1 MVPSELYEA
10 MHSAL
15 GLSLKKDVIENGL
28 DAVLLRH
35 ANKDEFP
42 FKDVAVQWML
52 RHKAALK
59 CGQILDEQPHW
70 LFPDAQILEQSTDD
84 RLAFE
89 RFKNVTVASVID
101 LTAGLGVDAYALSK
115 RCQSLILV
123 EKDPRRAEYLRWNFK
138 RVKHATVVC
147 DAAENI
153 DGLDAFDL
161 VFIDPDRRDKGRRT
175 FLLEDATPDLTEILP
190 KINEERAEVW
200 LKLSPMLDIQ
210 SLQSIFPQATVSVW
224 SIRDDVKEIALR
236 INQHKRPVVANN
248 LDANHVWQTWTSTE
262 QGTEVMADKV
272 GIYLYYPMASVRKLQ
287 PWGILCMQYGLS
299 MLDKH
304 THVFTS
310 DQYIA
315 DFPGKIW
322 KTLEVVKPG
331 TKDVILPE
339 GMHVMRKNYPQTVA
353 EIRKR
358 YKIKEGQR
366 LLLAC
371 KVAGKKC
378 WIVGVNS

>member
-1 MVPSELYEA
+1 MAPSELYEA
-10 MHSAL
+10 MHSEL
-15 GLSLKKDVIENGL
+15 GQSLKEDVVNDGL
-28 DAVLLRH
+28 DAVLLRF
-35 ANKDEFP
+35 ANKDDFP
-42 FKDVAVQWML
+42 YREVAVQWML
-52 RHKAALK
+52 RHKAAQK
-59 CGQILDEQPHW
+59 CEQILDEQPHW
-70 LFPDAQILEQSTDD
+70 LFPDAQILEQATVD
-84 RLAFE
+84 RLAFA
-89 RFKNVTVASVID
+89 RFEDVAVNTAID
-101 LTAGLGVDAYALSK
+101 LTAGLGIDAYALSK
-115 RCQSLILV
+115 HCTSITLV
-123 EKDPRRAEYLRWNFK
+123 ERDARRAEYLRWNFK
-138 RVKHATVVC
+138 AVKHAAVVC
-147 DAAENI
+147 DAAENM

-175 FLLEDATPDLTEILP
+175 FLLEDATPNLTDIFP
-190 KINEERAEVW
+190 KIDEQRTEVW

-210 SLQSIFPQATVSVW
+210 ALQSTFPRAAISVW
-224 SIRDDVKEIALR
+224 AIRDDVKEINLR
-236 INQHKRPVVANN
+236 LNQNKNVSEAHN
-248 LDANHVWQTWTSTE
+248 LDADNQWRTWSSE
-262 QGTEVMADKV
+262 YASVEKLADKV
-272 GIYLYYPMASVRKLQ
+272 ATYLYYPMAAVRKLQ
-287 PWGILCMQYGLS
+287 PWGTLCAQYGVY

-322 KTLEVVKPG
+322 KTLDVVKPG

-371 KVAGKKC
+371 KVAGKKS
-378 WIVGVNS
+378 WVVGVKS